1 MLVEPDA
8 RTGLSQDGCERRLPD
23 LERLTAEIIA
33 AKFDQVEGVEE
44 HSLVDPVMP
53 QAVETGDAGLLI
65 TSDASP
71 SMMQEGERSRA
82 RASTISGNCRVRSLP
97 GRRMGALW
105 PSPHTE
111 STVRLKI
118 ARGRENPAC
127 SIYRNW

>member
-65 TSDASP
+65 TSDRLAVDDAGGRLPTWRRYAVGWSFLLF
-71 SMMQEGERSRA
+71 SLAFLGFLRGCDRRSSGL
-82 RASTISGNCRVRSLP
+82 STLAIMPVATRV
-97 GRRMGALW
+97 
-105 PSPHTE
+105 
-111 STVRLKI
+111 
-118 ARGRENPAC
+118 
-127 SIYRNW
+127 